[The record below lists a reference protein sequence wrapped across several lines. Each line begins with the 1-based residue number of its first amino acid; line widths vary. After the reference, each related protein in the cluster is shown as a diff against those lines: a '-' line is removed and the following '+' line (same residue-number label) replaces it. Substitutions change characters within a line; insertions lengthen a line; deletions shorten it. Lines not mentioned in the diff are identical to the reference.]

1 MAIQLATAND
11 LEWINAQYQK
21 IDFVPSSLDNEI
33 IAIVTYNDELAGLFT
48 SMMMKSKLGEFIY
61 WMSLEDYLANEL
73 VGYLVETAKKK
84 NLKEVYCLPFEEL
97 RNFYAKFDFH
107 EFEYEDSQVNAKVL
121 EKFKWCLGNY
131 EKQSFTIEAN

>member
-61 WMSLEDYLANEL
+61 WMSLEDYL
-73 VGYLVETAKKK
+73 
-84 NLKEVYCLPFEEL
+84 
-97 RNFYAKFDFH
+97 
-107 EFEYEDSQVNAKVL
+107 
-121 EKFKWCLGNY
+121 
-131 EKQSFTIEAN
+131 

>member
-61 WMSLEDYLANEL
+61 
-73 VGYLVETAKKK
+73 
-84 NLKEVYCLPFEEL
+84 
-97 RNFYAKFDFH
+97 
-107 EFEYEDSQVNAKVL
+107 
-121 EKFKWCLGNY
+121 
-131 EKQSFTIEAN
+131 

>member
-1 MAIQLATAND
+1 LAIQLATAND

-61 WMSLEDYLANEL
+61 WMSLEDYL
-73 VGYLVETAKKK
+73 
-84 NLKEVYCLPFEEL
+84 
-97 RNFYAKFDFH
+97 
-107 EFEYEDSQVNAKVL
+107 
-121 EKFKWCLGNY
+121 
-131 EKQSFTIEAN
+131 